1 MVAYFTLPT
10 HARRSSKIRL
20 LTCACLTLA
29 PRLARRL
36 PLPLPSFTLAAC
48 LALGTFCSPAMA
60 DIWGYVDAQG
70 VAHLSD
76 HQVHEGYMLFKKEAA
91 RPEAEIFSPPPLYE
105 RTAGTGAPIQVN
117 AALRAQIAPLIER
130 VAREYDLDVALLHA
144 IITVESGYNP
154 QAKSPAGAIGLMQL
168 MPGTAARYA
177 VKDIWDPLENLHGGA
192 RYLRFLL
199 GMFKNN
205 LDLALAAYNAGENAV
220 IQAGNKIPNYAETKA
235 YVPSVL
241 TQYDRYRAPG
251 GPGLP
256 GTAASQAPSP
266 DRQRQLR

>member
-1 MVAYFTLPT
+1 MAKRL
-10 HARRSSKIRL
+10 RSP
-20 LTCACLTLA
+20 LTLFRSLFA
-29 PRLARRL
+29 LVAGI
-36 PLPLPSFTLAAC
+36 
-48 LALGTFCSPAMA
+48 ALGGFCAPAAA

-76 HQVHEGYMLFKKEAA
+76 HPVHEGYMLFKKEVP
-91 RPEAEIFSPPPLYE
+91 RPEAETFSPPPLYE
-105 RTAGTGAPIQVN
+105 RSAGTGAAIQVN
-117 AALRAQIAPLIER
+117 AALRASIAPLVER

-168 MPGTAARYA
+168 MPDTAARYA
-177 VKDIWDPLENLHGGA
+177 VKNIWDPLENLHGGA

-220 IQAGNKIPNYAETKA
+220 VQAGYKIPNYAETKA

-241 TQYDRYRAPG
+241 TQYDRYRVSG
-251 GPGLP
+251 GPGAGATP
-256 GTAASQAPSP
+256 PSSSSPSP
-266 DRQRQLR
+266 SALDRQRLIR